1 MSLAGAASSVVRLL
15 ERRFATLPSG
25 ENPAEGWT
33 IRAVCPAELTEAMS
47 DQVTIF
53 VYRVD
58 LDPTRRHDQLPP
70 ETLGG
75 PARVALA
82 VELKFLL
89 IVWGK
94 DSRRELQ
101 VLGRCMEFLDE
112 TPVIAGDDLAPAY
125 AWLPGAAVKIGID
138 AISTGDLV
146 QLWDALTPSYRLSVP
161 YHARTLRLRPR
172 EAEPAVPHV
181 NTVNRAIGP
190 AGGGR

>member
-1 MSLAGAASSVVRLL
+1 MSLAGAASSIVNLL
-15 ERRFATLPSG
+15 QRRFDALPDG

-33 IRAVCPAELTEAMS
+33 IRAACPAELTEALS
-47 DQVTIF
+47 DQVTVF

-58 LDPTRRHDQLPP
+58 LDPTRRHDTLPP
-70 ETLGG
+70 EAPGL

-89 IVWGK
+89 IIWGK
-94 DSRRELQ
+94 DARRELQ

-112 TPVIAGDDLAPAY
+112 TPVIAGDDLDPAY
-125 AWLPGAAVKIGID
+125 AWLPGAAVKVGID
-138 AISTGDLV
+138 SIGTQDLV

-172 EAEPAVPHV
+172 EAEPAVPPV
-181 NTVNRAIGP
+181 RTLVRATGP
-190 AGGGR
+190 GGGGR